1 VGPRLRDLLAEPG
14 VLLVVDVGDDG
25 VRRRNDG
32 EEAEDR
38 IELGRKYL
46 FSSMSQSPGTEPKCP

>member
-1 VGPRLRDLLAEPG
+1 

-38 IELGRKYL
+38 IELGRNYL
-46 FSSMSQSPGTEPKCP
+46 FSNMSQSPGTEPKCP